1 MDNLHFIPN
10 NILTNFFKEL
20 IKKKN
25 DYQQCRGTIWQPNP
39 YCCKSWS
46 KKPNT
51 MNSCRIWIE
60 ELGLNKLN
68 GILHGV
74 KEHTNK
80 NKSHCIERS
89 PEMIGL

>member
-1 MDNLHFIPN
+1 
-10 NILTNFFKEL
+10 
-20 IKKKN
+20 
-25 DYQQCRGTIWQPNP
+25 
-39 YCCKSWS
+39 
-46 KKPNT
+46 
-51 MNSCRIWIE
+51 MNSYRVWIE
-60 ELGLNKLN
+60 ELGLSKLN